1 MRKAALTLTLL
12 SASAFTLGACSGKA
26 ASTLTSSAPMRTAA
40 AVPPSLPAALDNA
53 EGLQT
58 MAEALKV
65 TGAARTFEGK
75 GSFTLLAP
83 EDDAFAAAGDPDS
96 KLMVP
101 GDHAA
106 LTTLVMDHTLPGH
119 VTRQD
124 LGDAIDASPTGQITI
139 SSLGGED
146 LTFTRSGKTITV
158 TAPDGSQAVLDGDPV
173 LGGSSIAIPIS
184 NVLQKPQA
192 DSVSS

>member
-1 MRKAALTLTLL
+1 MPKATLTLTLL
-12 SASAFTLGACSGKA
+12 SAAVLTLGACSGKA
-26 ASTLTSSAPMRTAA
+26 ASPASSAATSQAA
-40 AVPPSLPAALDNA
+40 ATVPPSLPAALDNA
-53 EGLQT
+53 DGLQT

-101 GDHAA
+101 GDHTA
-106 LTTLVMDHTLPGH
+106 LDTLVMDHTLPGH
-119 VTRQD
+119 VTPQD
-124 LGDAIDASPTGQITI
+124 LSAAIDASPDGQVTV
-139 SSLGGED
+139 SSLGGAD
-146 LTFTRSGKTITV
+146 LTFARAGKAITV

-173 LGGSSIAIPIS
+173 SGGSSIAIPIS
-184 NVLQKPQA
+184 NVLGQKT
-192 DSVSS
+192 